1 MGKDMW
7 EYNEKLK
14 AWYWDD
20 DGYII
25 SIHQRKNSP
34 KYEVWVMGGAN
45 RIDTKVVNSIEEG
58 KKWAKKKW
66 LTFIQKMS
74 K

>member
-1 MGKDMW
+1 MW
-7 EYNEKLK
+7 EYVKKLK

-20 DGYII
+20 DGFTV

-45 RIDTKVVNSIEEG
+45 LIDTKIVNSIEEG
-58 KKWAKKKW
+58 KK
-66 LTFIQKMS
+66 
-74 K
+74 

>member
-1 MGKDMW
+1 MW

-14 AWYWDD
+14 AWYWED
-20 DGYII
+20 DGFTI

-45 RIDTKVVNSIEEG
+45 LIDTKVVNSIEEG

-66 LTFIQKMS
+66 LTFIQKAS

>member
-7 EYNEKLK
+7 EYDKKLK

-20 DGYII
+20 DGFII
-25 SIHQRKNSP
+25 SICQRKNSP

-45 RIDTKVVNSIEEG
+45 LIDTKIVNSIEEG

-66 LTFIQKMS
+66 LTD
-74 K
+74 